1 MGANVMLSNQ
11 IERSGS
17 LVKSHGGKSGTS
29 QEITACAK
37 GGITMTPDRIEELR
51 KLSESTHPVT
61 LSAKEFAWLLDI
73 HDQMKAALRGLF
85 ETHVA
90 IDPPERGPCPECLAA
105 TVVLARIDES
115 VG

>member
-1 MGANVMLSNQ
+1 MPP
-11 IERSGS
+11 ERIVESRR
-17 LVKSHGGKSGTS
+17 LL
-29 QEITACAK
+29 
-37 GGITMTPDRIEELR
+37 ELDD
-51 KLSESTHPVT
+51 SVT
-61 LSAKEFAWLLDI
+61 LRAKEFTWLLDI